1 GANLGKLEVAKGRVL
16 FFAGEN
22 PDDIR
27 MRWLAMT
34 QQFGLAPED
43 MDVFFVPGVFKFSE
57 IGERIRS
64 EMAMHELA
72 LVVVDTS
79 AAYFEADNE
88 NDNVQAGA
96 TARRLRQLGH
106 VDGGPA

>member
-1 GANLGKLEVAKGRVL
+1 EGASGCVGVSG
-16 FFAGEN
+16 GEN
-22 PDDIR
+22 PDDYR
-27 MRWLAMT
+27 KRWLAMT
-34 QQFGLAPED
+34 QQFGLTPED

-79 AAYFEADNE
+79 AAYFETDNE